1 MIWLQFWYTE
11 WVDFFKGMAD
21 FSLFLELHFLLLSL
35 STIML
40 FIWFIVPYFYIAE
53 HLTRHGYTE
62 NDCSKLISLIGITN
76 TIGMVSILTEISM
89 LEARQ
94 VSDTSISTVHS
105 NTSISRLAVIRRNHF
120 RDDRDEPSYFLLR
133 SFSYIRVSH
142 LGYAKGDVPHPNC
155 CLC

>member
-1 MIWLQFWYTE
+1 
-11 WVDFFKGMAD
+11 
-21 FSLFLELHFLLLSL
+21 
-35 STIML
+35 ML

-76 TIGMVSILTEISM
+76 TIGMVSILTEISV

-105 NTSISRLAVIRRNHF
+105 LHSNTSIPRSAVIRRNQF
-120 RDDRDEPSYFLLR
+120 RDDGDEPSYFLLR
-133 SFSYIRVSH
+133 SFSHIRFSH
-142 LGYAKGDVPHPNC
+142 LGYAKGDVPHPHVASAGHC
-155 CLC
+155 VKGWKEVTSDS

>member
-1 MIWLQFWYTE
+1 MLVDLVLCWLQFWYTE

-62 NDCSKLISLIGITN
+62 NECSKLISLIGITN
-76 TIGMVSILTEISM
+76 TIGMVSIFTE
-89 LEARQ
+89 
-94 VSDTSISTVHS
+94 
-105 NTSISRLAVIRRNHF
+105 
-120 RDDRDEPSYFLLR
+120 
-133 SFSYIRVSH
+133 
-142 LGYAKGDVPHPNC
+142 VPRKC
-155 CLC
+155 